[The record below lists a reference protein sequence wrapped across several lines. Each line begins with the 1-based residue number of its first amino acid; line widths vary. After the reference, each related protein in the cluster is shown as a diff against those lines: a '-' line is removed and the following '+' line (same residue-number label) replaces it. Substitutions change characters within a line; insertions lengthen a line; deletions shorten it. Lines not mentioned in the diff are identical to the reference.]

1 MNHIYSWPINYSE
14 VKFQSTRMGHKVGP
28 SFCSKPIFIKV
39 DFFCESPISGNIR
52 RNAFVS
58 CSSYSLEVMILI
70 DLLKHNFR
78 IQPASVM

>member
-1 MNHIYSWPINYSE
+1 MNDINLRPINYSE

-28 SFCSKPIFIKV
+28 SFCSKSILSKLT
-39 DFFCESPISGNIR
+39 FFETRISGNNR

-58 CSSYSLEVMILI
+58 FSSYSLEVMILI